1 MARLN
6 LHEYQQDILARLQ
19 EVTANAGSTSSS
31 RLGVEVGGQ
40 HWLINLR
47 DISEVLP
54 VPDISPVPLTRSWFL
69 GMANVRGNLYG
80 ITDLAAFMGGPFT
93 AMTAQS
99 RILLVHER
107 YQVNA
112 ALLIDRLVGL
122 RTLESMTVQTPEPGE
137 RDTHGEHYKD
147 EHGQVWQVLALEG
160 LLTGSEFMQVA
171 A

>member
-54 VPDISPVPLTRSWFL
+54 VPEISPVPLTRSWFL

-122 RTLESMTVQTPEPGE
+122 RTLESMQAQPDAEGGE
-137 RDTHGEHYKD
+137 AHGEHYQD
-147 EHGQVWQVLALEG
+147 EHGQLWQVLALDS
-160 LLTGSEFMQVA
+160 LLTGNAFMQVA

>member
-31 RLGVEVGGQ
+31 RLGVEIGGQ
-40 HWLINLR
+40 HWLVNLR

-54 VPDISPVPLTRSWFL
+54 VPEISPVPLTRSWFL

-80 ITDLAAFMGGPFT
+80 ITDLAAFMGGPF
-93 AMTAQS
+93 AVMSAQS

-122 RTLESMTVQTPEPGE
+122 RTVESMQLQTDVG
-137 RDTHGEHYKD
+137 DAGADGEHYKD
-147 EHGQVWQVLALEG
+147 EHGQVWQVLALQN
-160 LLTGSEFMQVA
+160 LLTGNAFMQVA